1 MDLKNSQ
8 VNKICHPD
16 NHPYLCKGL
25 YKAKKFI
32 PLLSTLGY

>member
-1 MDLKNSQ
+1 MNLKNFQ

-16 NHPYLCKGL
+16 SHPYLCKGL
-25 YKAKKFI
+25 LKQKII